1 MLRAWALDSEPT
13 GFLSNCY
20 TFSIKEVEQI
30 GIPWAPSMLNGKQQR
45 LLAEMNVNHS
55 VLRPIVILNFL
66 VCYFIYNSAIILLTF
81 CLDERPSNGVSWRL
95 NDFLRGGL

>member
-1 MLRAWALDSEPT
+1 
-13 GFLSNCY
+13 
-20 TFSIKEVEQI
+20 
-30 GIPWAPSMLNGKQQR
+30 MLNWKQQR

-95 NDFLRGGL
+95 NDYGYYSVLADCSIKTLFILLLYNQMIELN